1 MDRDGPIRLI
11 EAHNGLAG
19 IIGNVASGELNNEEV
34 EFDGL
39 WISSF
44 TSAAAKGLPDAELN
58 TGSRRIETIDEIMT
72 VTDKPVLVDGDTGGD
87 CVNFEYFC
95 SKLETLGASG
105 VVIEDKIVPKRNSLI
120 SDSCQLQE
128 DPHIFAQ
135 KISRG
140 REVLQS
146 DDFLIFARIESFI
159 TNAGLENALFRARLY
174 LLAGADGILIHSK
187 QNHAGEIYAFLA
199 GYEEMC
205 RELGFRRPMAAV
217 PTAYSVPGAELF
229 EHGVKVIIYA
239 NHLLRAAHLAMD
251 AVCKLILES
260 DGTLEAN
267 ALCSPLPAIFDRVG
281 LSDVLRRDN
290 GDLNRLKLLASGNGR
305 NGDLFKTENADG
317 ADTSQAEG
325 ATVRITGLP

>member
-1 MDRDGPIRLI
+1 VTLRHRILADARRSQLKKLLERDGPIRLI

-19 IIGNVASGELNNEEV
+19 IIGNVASAELNNAEV
-34 EFDGL
+34 QFDGL

-58 TGSRRIETIDEIMT
+58 TGTRRMETIDEIMT
-72 VTDKPVLVDGDTGGD
+72 VTNKPVLVDGDTGGD

-95 SKLETLGASG
+95 SKLETLGVSG

-120 SDSCQLQE
+120 SDSRQLQE
-128 DPHIFAQ
+128 DPDIFAH

-140 REVLQS
+140 RRVLQCE
-146 DDFLIFARIESFI
+146 DFLIFARIESFI
-159 TNAGLENALFRARLY
+159 TNAGLEDALFRARTY

-187 QNHAGEIYAFLA
+187 QTYAGEIYAFLSR
-199 GYEEMC
+199 YEEMC
-205 RELGFRRPMAAV
+205 KNIGFRRPVAAV
-217 PTAYSVPGAELF
+217 PTAYNVPGTELF
-229 EHGVKVIIYA
+229 EHGVKIIIYA

-267 ALCSPLPAIFDRVG
+267 LLCSPVPAIFDLVG
-281 LSDVLRRDN
+281 LSEVLGRDDEEMN
-290 GDLNRLKLLASGNGR
+290 KLKVLASGNGKLR
-305 NGDLFKTENADG
+305 
-317 ADTSQAEG
+317 
-325 ATVRITGLP
+325 